1 MATKN
6 IAGITAKLGLDVTGV
21 TSALKQIE
29 TKSKAIAKEMAEV
42 DKSLKFNPESVVL
55 AAQKQELLAEAI
67 KNTEDKLKELE
78 SVQKKT
84 DNAFKN
90 QSKWEEPYAPLNT
103 AIDETK
109 AKLKELQNQNEKM
122 QADFN
127 SGKISADQYE
137 KYQQELE
144 DTKAKMKE
152 LSKQKAELEAS
163 FEDGHI
169 SADEYRA
176 YQREV
181 ENTRQQLA
189 D

>member
-84 DNAFKN
+84 DNARREKTDFYGSPFWATSFKHPKYTKKIID
-90 QSKWEEPYAPLNT
+90 SKEETEGNNKKKIENLVFFVVILIIT
-103 AIDETK
+103 IVIFSC
-109 AKLKELQNQNEKM
+109 
-122 QADFN
+122 DF
-127 SGKISADQYE
+127 
-137 KYQQELE
+137 
-144 DTKAKMKE
+144 
-152 LSKQKAELEAS
+152 
-163 FEDGHI
+163 
-169 SADEYRA
+169 
-176 YQREV
+176 
-181 ENTRQQLA
+181 
-189 D
+189 